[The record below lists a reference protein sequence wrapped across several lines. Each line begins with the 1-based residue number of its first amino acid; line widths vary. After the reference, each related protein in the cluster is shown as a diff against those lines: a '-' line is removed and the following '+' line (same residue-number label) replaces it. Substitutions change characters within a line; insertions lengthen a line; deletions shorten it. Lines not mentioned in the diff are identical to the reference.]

1 MPFSKLKANLRKAL
15 DIGYNRKHDGTNKG
29 YNKRYT
35 PPVMTRDVFT
45 SFPREIILNYL
56 ATPRKKIGPD
66 LPNILDEM
74 VFVFS
79 AWTQKRAP

>member
-1 MPFSKLKANLRKAL
+1 
-15 DIGYNRKHDGTNKG
+15 
-29 YNKRYT
+29 
-35 PPVMTRDVFT
+35 MTRDVFT

-74 VFVFS
+74 VFVLFVP
-79 AWTQKRAP
+79 AWEYPIRINVTRVTCARSPQRLQKRHKLDYSLSS